1 MVVKFS
7 DYQCIAMWTH
17 LLGSKKRSTDLL
29 QSPIWNLNAPAEEA
43 VGQAMNLAS
52 TWYHQHIHGTT
63 IDNR

>member
-1 MVVKFS
+1 
-7 DYQCIAMWTH
+7 MWTH